1 MLKDW
6 NHSSLTV
13 TDVDRSAEFYG
24 QAFGFVHKFTVR
36 DMTHQIASI
45 TGVEGAR
52 CDLMQL
58 DAPVGDHVL
67 ELIAFH
73 HPPRDETDD
82 RPRPLQPGQAHVS
95 FVVEDLDATL
105 VRIEKLGARRLG
117 AVTEFAEGRAAYCQ
131 EPGGSV
137 LELEELYEQEDSAD
151 GE

>member
-1 MLKDW
+1 MLKLW
-6 NHSSLTV
+6 HHSSLTV
-13 TDVDRSAEFYG
+13 SDVDLSASFYG
-24 QAFGFVHKFTVR
+24 QAFGFVAKFTVR
-36 DMTHQIASI
+36 DMARQIASI

-58 DAPVGDHVL
+58 SAPVGDHVL

-73 HPPRDETDD
+73 QPPAEATDD

-95 FVVEDLDATL
+95 FVVDDLDATL
-105 VRIEKLGARRLG
+105 ARIEDLGARRLG

-137 LELEELYEQEDSAD
+137 LELEELREQKDGAD
-151 GE
+151 GQ